1 MDDFKKLSSF
11 KFDKDQKSIL
21 LDLLL
26 SDILNRHEIKE
37 DKFKNL
43 SP

>member
-26 SDILNRHEIKE
+26 SDI
-37 DKFKNL
+37 
-43 SP
+43 